1 MRTRVVL
8 GEFGVRNV
16 RDPGAGRVRGGTGKG
31 RPGVDSGLIALS
43 VGSRST
49 PRTFPVT
56 TLVMMMP
63 GTRAA
68 SRRWVGRK
76 VPSRSEGLGPLGV
89 GIAVSVHHV

>member
-16 RDPGAGRVRGGTGKG
+16 RDPGARRVRGGLRKG
-31 RPGVDSGLIALS
+31 RPGVEPGLTALS

-68 SRRWVGRK
+68 SRRWVGLK
-76 VPSRSEGLGPLGV
+76 VSGRPEGPGPRGV
-89 GIAVSVHHV
+89 GIAVSVQHA